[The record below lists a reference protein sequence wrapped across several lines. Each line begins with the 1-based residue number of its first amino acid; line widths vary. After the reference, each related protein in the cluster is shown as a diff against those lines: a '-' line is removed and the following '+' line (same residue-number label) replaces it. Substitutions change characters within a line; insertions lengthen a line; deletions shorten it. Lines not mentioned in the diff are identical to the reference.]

1 MEVVW
6 VGIAKESALNDQQ
19 TSRNT
24 ADILARDVMTER
36 VVSVTPEAS
45 VQSVA
50 HTLFDHRIGA
60 VPVIDSR
67 GVVVGMVSDG
77 DLLGQRIAT
86 DGSDW
91 WLDMLAGGTP
101 VTEQMVSAR
110 SIAVREVMTT
120 AVISVEKLTPVS
132 EIARLLQLHRLKRL
146 PVMQDGKMVGIVSRT
161 DLLGV
166 VEHLP
171 KLTATKK
178 AGTNQ
183 LYGLLRSLF
192 GGRHADSLGDLA
204 AASAPGRGVVPPHK
218 I

>member
-24 ADILARDVMTER
+24 ADILARDMMTER

-86 DGSDW
+86 DGPDW
-91 WLDMLAGGTP
+91 WLDMLAGGKP
-101 VTEQMVSAR
+101 LTEQMVSAR
-110 SIAVREVMTT
+110 SIAVREVMATP
-120 AVISVEKLTPVS
+120 VISVEKLTPVR
-132 EIARLLQLHRLKRL
+132 EIARFLQLHR
-146 PVMQDGKMVGIVSRT
+146 
-161 DLLGV
+161 
-166 VEHLP
+166 
-171 KLTATKK
+171 
-178 AGTNQ
+178 
-183 LYGLLRSLF
+183 
-192 GGRHADSLGDLA
+192 
-204 AASAPGRGVVPPHK
+204 
-218 I
+218 